1 MDFEWDELVDFQEQ
15 QETVD
20 LQQDMPNVR
29 LGAGSRLATQADLE
43 QVAQESLI
51 VGKELF
57 RRFEEFVQAVTQD
70 MMAEVQHQ
78 PKFWTLVRQLCEKAP
93 QSAESLGTRIIEY
106 VRRGDRPDDVIEE
119 PAAQSS
125 APVHSIAQSRK
136 HKAENSSYRPPKYT
150 KATGNRSTLE
160 TGEKRQSAR
169 LAGGKLAKVS
179 NNVDGNAPQDSAK
192 MPCKSTK
199 ESKRDSKV
207 AHSAARGDPVDD
219 DNAPQDS
226 AKVPSTSSKDIGC
239 DDSKVN
245 NSISPS
251 DQVDDS
257 ALDRANATSSTKE
270 AECDD
275 TKVTRSAIRSV
286 LMRSEGTNTSEGGNQ
301 TGLEVDD
308 ACMVVYNRAL
318 DIIPSTTREESVPP
332 DSRTQVESP
341 KSSKLGE
348 LIQSTPA
355 HQTKADPIESP
366 QTEEIYRE
374 KIPTS
379 LESIRSSPG
388 LMNAAPENVCA
399 VTDHILEV
407 VRIIHG
413 LSKHQDGLPRP
424 VHVAILQAL
433 GDSRQDMLASSDWSS
448 GSMWM
453 DILEAGS
460 VEGQKVTI
468 LRMLEYMGAW
478 DGTILRFDWCR
489 KVVRSTRR
497 RINPWA
503 VRVRLLTF

>member
-1 MDFEWDELVDFQEQ
+1 M
-15 QETVD
+15 
-20 LQQDMPNVR
+20 
-29 LGAGSRLATQADLE
+29 
-43 QVAQESLI
+43 
-51 VGKELF
+51 
-57 RRFEEFVQAVTQD
+57 
-70 MMAEVQHQ
+70 
-78 PKFWTLVRQLCEKAP
+78 LVRQLCEKAP

-106 VRRGDRPDDVIEE
+106 VRRGDHPDDVIEE

-125 APVHSIAQSRK
+125 APVRSIAQSRK
-136 HKAENSSYRPPKYT
+136 HKAEDSSYRPPKYAKGT
-150 KATGNRSTLE
+150 DIRSTLE

-169 LAGGKLAKVS
+169 LGGGKLVKVS
-179 NNVDGNAPQDSAK
+179 NTVDGNAPQDSAK
-192 MPCKSTK
+192 VPCKSTK
-199 ESKRDSKV
+199 EGKRDSKV
-207 AHSAARGDPVDD
+207 ANSATRGDTAD

-226 AKVPSTSSKDIGC
+226 AKVPSTSSKEVEC

-245 NSISPS
+245 NSTSPS

-257 ALDRANATSSTKE
+257 PLDPAKATSSTKE

-286 LMRSEGTNTSEGGNQ
+286 LMRSEGTNTSEGVNQ
-301 TGLEVDD
+301 AGLEVDD

-318 DIIPSTTREESVPP
+318 DTIPSTIREESVPP
-332 DSRTQVESP
+332 NSRTQGESP
-341 KSSKLGE
+341 KSPKLGE

-399 VTDHILEV
+399 VTDHILEA

-478 DGTILRFDWCR
+478 EWYDSQVRLVQESGTIHTKKNKPVGR
-489 KVVRSTRR
+489 KGAATHVLNKIQRSGKYIKSLGKLTLENDGNSQNDGRTGTSSDGQDTITER
-497 RINPWA
+497 KRKLQRQRIVTQLSRGQKLSTKLVKELGLGILFSPQIW
-503 VRVRLLTF
+503 